1 MNRHEKMKAIALI
14 NPFKSVDQK
23 FDIKTNVDDEFNY
36 LGVKNVVQV
45 PKSLIKKLR
54 KTGNYGLH
62 TLDKC
67 SHGGRAIDLNLI
79 NPITGNAMSGS
90 SSGTAI
96 NVFLGINDIGI
107 GADGGGSVLAPA
119 MSLNLFGFISPL
131 IESDYMSTFSKR
143 STDNIQF
150 SPSIGFITHSFK
162 KMDEIITDTLEI
174 NVEADQIKTVIA
186 SEDLHYYDFPVHQIQ
201 FPDIYGE
208 RLPLIEFL
216 NKELPKCDVLISYE
230 GPVDLHGFGDSVF
243 GHFDTETQMIQRAAC
258 KGLIRVVNMANA
270 TALCIPDKG
279 LAKGFVLISES
290 SNEKISK
297 MIRLASSLITEED
310 ELITRYFR
318 NLDLYFTEKF
328 DQDEE
333 DLK

>member
-1 MNRHEKMKAIALI
+1 MNRHEKMKAVALI
-14 NPFKSVDQK
+14 DPFKSVDQR
-23 FDIKTNVDDEFNY
+23 FDIETTVDDEFNY
-36 LGVKNVVQV
+36 LGVKNVVQI
-45 PKSLIKKLR
+45 PRSLIGKLV
-54 KTGNYGLH
+54 KTGSYGLH
-62 TLDKC
+62 TLDKS

-79 NPITGNAMSGS
+79 NPITGKFMSGS

-119 MSLNLFGFISPL
+119 MALNLFGFISPL

-150 SPSIGFITHSFK
+150 NPSIGFITHSFK
-162 KMDEIITDTLEI
+162 KMNEIIMDTLELNSSTDLI
-174 NVEADQIKTVIA
+174 NTVIA
-186 SEDLHYYDFPVHQIQ
+186 SEDLYNYDFKVQHIN
-201 FPDIYGE
+201 FPDVYGE

-216 NKELPKCDVLISYE
+216 RKELPKCDVLISYE

-243 GHFDTETQMIQRAAC
+243 GHFDTETQRIQRAAC

-290 SNEKISK
+290 KIEKITK

-310 ELITRYFR
+310 ELVTRYFR
-318 NLDLYFTEKF
+318 NLDLYFNEKYH
-328 DQDEE
+328 QDEE

>member
-1 MNRHEKMKAIALI
+1 MSRHEKMKAVALI
-14 NPFKSVDQK
+14 NPFKSVDQR
-23 FDIKTNVDDEFNY
+23 FDIETNVDDEFNY
-36 LGVKNVVQV
+36 LGVKNVVQI
-45 PKSLIKKLR
+45 PRSLIETLE
-54 KTGNYGLH
+54 KTGHYGLH
-62 TLDKC
+62 TLDKS

-79 NPITGNAMSGS
+79 NPITGKAMSGS

-96 NVFLGINDIGI
+96 NVFLAINDIGI
-107 GADGGGSVLAPA
+107 GTDGGGSVLAPA

-131 IESDYMSTFSKR
+131 IEADYMNTFSKK

-150 SPSIGFITHSFK
+150 SPSIGFITHSFR
-162 KMDEIITDTLEI
+162 KMNEIITDTLDISASTDLI
-174 NVEADQIKTVIA
+174 NTVT
-186 SEDLHYYDFPVHQIQ
+186 SSKDLHNYDFPVQHVN

-216 NKELPKCDVLISYE
+216 SKELPKYDVLISYE

-243 GHFDTETQMIQRAAC
+243 GHFDTETQLIQRAAC
-258 KGLIRVVNMANA
+258 KGLIRVVNMVNA

-310 ELITRYFR
+310 ELTTRYFR
-318 NLDLYFTEKF
+318 NLDLYFNEKY

-333 DLK
+333 DLR

>member
-1 MNRHEKMKAIALI
+1 MNRHEKMKAVALI

-23 FDIKTNVDDEFNY
+23 FDIETNVDDEFNY
-36 LGVKNVVQV
+36 LGVKNVVQI
-45 PKSLIKKLR
+45 PRSLIEKLE
-54 KTGNYGLH
+54 KTGHYGLH
-62 TLDKC
+62 TLDKS

-79 NPITGNAMSGS
+79 NPITGKFMSGS

-96 NVFLGINDIGI
+96 NVFLAINDIGI

-119 MSLNLFGFISPL
+119 MALNLFGFISPL

-150 SPSIGFITHSFK
+150 SPSLGFITHSFT
-162 KMDEIITDTLEI
+162 KMIEIISDTLEI
-174 NVEADQIKTVIA
+174 NGAVDQIKAAIS
-186 SEDLHYYDFPVHQIQ
+186 SEDLHNYDFPVQHVN
-201 FPDIYGE
+201 FPDVYGD

-216 NKELPKCDVLISYE
+216 SKELPKCDVLISYE

-243 GHFDTETQMIQRAAC
+243 GHFDEETQRIQRTAC

-290 SNEKISK
+290 NVEKITK
-297 MIRLASSLITEED
+297 MIRLALSLITEED

-318 NLDLYFTEKF
+318 NLDLYFNEKY

-333 DLK
+333 DFK